1 MDRGRSG
8 DAGAQLRGYRRK
20 AGLTQRQLADA
31 AGVSIGV
38 VRDLEQRRTA
48 GLQPES
54 VRRLASALRLS
65 RLQAAELAQA
75 AQKVSAAEP
84 GRLQALSLG
93 VLGPLR
99 AWRGVEV
106 PIGGPMQRAVL
117 GLLALYPESGLHRTA
132 LIDALWGDDPP
143 ATAVSMI
150 QVYVRR
156 LRHLLGGGG
165 PDTILVATAGRYRL
179 NAAACDLDQVA
190 FATLA
195 SCARDSHASG
205 DLTAAC
211 EAYARALE
219 LWRGEPLSDVDALRD
234 HPAITRLNQQRAEA
248 VTGYA
253 EAAAAAGW
261 HDRVLMPLQ
270 ELTGREPLHER
281 AHARLMIALAGSGQQ
296 AAALRLYEALR
307 RRLDEQLGILPGTE
321 LADAHA
327 RILRQ
332 DVHRSSSGNAASVP
346 AAAEPAERPL
356 EATRPAVPRQLPAP
370 VTHFAGRAGE
380 LAALVGLPGR
390 AGAELPEAVVI
401 SAIDGMPGVGK
412 TALALQA
419 GHLLADRF
427 PDRQIFVDLHGHA
440 SGHRPADPADVLA
453 GLLAADG
460 VDPRYLPADL
470 DGRAAMW
477 RDRLAGQRV
486 LLILDNAASSAQ
498 VAPLLPGTAGCLV
511 LVTSRRYLGDLPEAI
526 MEMPLDVLRPA
537 DASAMFTGLA
547 PRSASDPD
555 PVGELVALC
564 GYLPLAIA
572 LLATLF
578 TRHRSWTMS
587 DLITETRTRL
597 LTVTA
602 ESRTVAAAF
611 ELSYQALDH
620 GQRQFFRHLGLHPGA
635 DVDPYAAAALTGLP
649 LGLATGYLDALHGS
663 RLLEEPAARR
673 FRMHDLIRQ
682 YARGLAEAEDAGLRE
697 QAVDRLLE
705 YYQVAARAAGSHV
718 ARHALPAIAPSG
730 PPVTMPDLSGWDA
743 ARAWMTAERPNLVA
757 CIEDAAVRHDPARQV
772 GLTAAVAAHLR
783 IDGPWPQGTSL
794 HSAAAAAASQS
805 GDQLGQAGAL
815 VSLGDLRRL
824 AGDYR
829 GAIGALEQARGI
841 YADIGSL
848 LGEAN
853 ALLCLGEVRRSTG
866 DFPAAASLLEQARD
880 IYADTGGLLGEAGA
894 LLVLGTVWQVTGG
907 YSAAVDALERSLE
920 IYRRAAS
927 RLGEAEVLRNLGAVR
942 NLTGDHPAAH
952 RALQQA
958 LGISAALGDRFGE
971 ANALAC
977 LGLVRQGTGDLA
989 GAVSVLERALAT
1001 FRDIGSRLGEAN
1013 ALCWLGDVLRETG
1026 KLPEAAHVLN
1036 QALAVYREI
1045 GNRPGTAS
1053 ALHNLGSVHQTSGD
1067 VPAAEDLL
1075 AHARDLYQDV
1085 GDALGEAQTLNQIGT
1100 LRLESGQPR
1109 SARPNYRRALEISRS
1124 IDNQLEE
1131 DRALEGILKC
1141 DTAMAVG
1148 PAPRS
1153 HLSPPL
1159 PRPRRSWQE
1168 TEASS
1173 FASADLHMPKRR
1185 LDRPPE
1191 PDLTTGQRSLPAST
1205 VRNVTRSAQPTSARA
1220 NSHTPRR
1227 GVAPF
1232 ILLLDVRGGG
1242 LDDC

>member
-8 DAGAQLRGYRRK
+8 DVGAQLRGYRK
-20 AGLTQRQLADA
+20 TAGLTQRQLADA

-48 GLQPES
+48 GLQPDS

-65 RLQAAELAQA
+65 RFQVAELAQA
-75 AQKVSAAEP
+75 AQKVSAAGP
-84 GRLQALSLG
+84 GRLQPLSLG

-132 LIDALWGDDPP
+132 IIDALWGDDPP
-143 ATAVSMI
+143 ANSVSMI
-150 QVYVRR
+150 RAYVRR
-156 LRHLLGGGG
+156 LRYLLGGDG
-165 PDTILVATAGRYRL
+165 PDTILVATAGSYRL

-195 SCARDSHASG
+195 SCARDSHGSG

-211 EAYARALE
+211 QAYARALE
-219 LWRGEPLSDVDALRD
+219 LWRGEPLSDVDALWD
-234 HPAITRLNQQRAEA
+234 HPAITRLNQQRAEV

-261 HDRVLMPLQ
+261 HDRVLVPLQ
-270 ELTGREPLHER
+270 ELTRREPLHER

-332 DVHRSSSGNAASVP
+332 DVHRGSSADSVSVP
-346 AAAEPAERPL
+346 ATPEPAGRRP
-356 EATRPAVPRQLPAP
+356 EAAWPVVPRQLPAP

-380 LAALVGLPGR
+380 LAALAGLPGR
-390 AGAELPEAVVI
+390 AGAELPDAVVI

-419 GHLLADRF
+419 GHLLADRY

-440 SGHRPADPADVLA
+440 AGRRPADPADVLA
-453 GLLAADG
+453 ALLAADG
-460 VDPRYLPADL
+460 VDPRYLPAGL

-477 RDRLAGQRV
+477 RDRLSGQRV
-486 LLILDNAASSAQ
+486 LLILDNAVSSAQ
-498 VAPLLPGTAGCLV
+498 IAPLLPATAGCLV

-526 MEMPLDVLRPA
+526 MEMPLDVLHPA
-537 DASAMFTGLA
+537 DAATMFTGLA

-555 PVGELVALC
+555 RVGELVALC

-578 TRHRSWTMS
+578 TRHQSWTMS

-620 GQRQFFRHLGLHPGA
+620 GQRRFFRHLGMHPGT

-649 LGLATGYLDALHGS
+649 LELATSYLDALHGF
-663 RLLEEPAARR
+663 RLLEEPAVRR
-673 FRMHDLIRQ
+673 FRMHDLIRH
-682 YARGLAEAEDAGLRE
+682 YARGLACAEDAALRK
-697 QAVDRLLE
+697 QAVDQLLE
-705 YYQVAARAAGSHV
+705 YYQSAARAAGTHV
-718 ARHALPAIAPSG
+718 ARHALPAIAQSG

-743 ARAWMTAERPNLVA
+743 ARAWMTAERLNLVA
-757 CIEDAAVRHDPARQV
+757 CIEDAAVRRDHARQV
-772 GLTAAVAAHLR
+772 GLTAATAARLR
-783 IDGPWPQGTSL
+783 LDGPWPHGASL
-794 HSAAAAAASQS
+794 HAAAAAAARQS
-805 GDQLGQAGAL
+805 GDRLGQAGAL

-824 AGDYR
+824 AGDYP
-829 GAIGALEQARGI
+829 GATGALEQARGI
-841 YADIGSL
+841 YADIGSP

-866 DFPAAASLLEQARD
+866 DFPAAASLLEQARGIYSD
-880 IYADTGGLLGEAGA
+880 IGGVLGEAAA

-907 YSAAVDALERSLE
+907 YLEAVDALERSLQM
-920 IYRRAAS
+920 YRRAGN
-927 RLGEAEVLRNLGAVR
+927 RPGEAEVLRNLGAVR
-942 NLTGDHPAAH
+942 NLTGDYPAAH

-971 ANALAC
+971 AGALGC
-977 LGLVRQGTGDLA
+977 LGLVRQAAGDLA
-989 GAVSVLERALAT
+989 GAISVLERALAT

-1013 ALCWLGDVLRETG
+1013 ALCWLGDVLRDAG
-1026 KLPEAAHVLN
+1026 SLPEAARVLK
-1036 QALAVYREI
+1036 QALVIHREI
-1045 GNRPGTAS
+1045 GNRLGTAS
-1053 ALHNLGSVHQTSGD
+1053 ALHNLGSLHQAAGD
-1067 VPAAEDLL
+1067 VAATEDLL
-1075 AHARDLYQDV
+1075 VQARDLYHNV
-1085 GDALGEAQTLNQIGT
+1085 GDALGEAQTLNQIAT
-1100 LRLESGQPR
+1100 LRLQRGQPR
-1109 SARPNYRRALEISRS
+1109 SARPHYRRALAISRS
-1124 IDNQLEE
+1124 IANQLEAA
-1131 DRALEGILKC
+1131 RALEGILKC
-1141 DTAMAVG
+1141 DTAIAVG
-1148 PAPRS
+1148 PAKPS
-1153 HLSPPL
+1153 LSG
-1159 PRPRRSWQE
+1159 
-1168 TEASS
+1168 
-1173 FASADLHMPKRR
+1173 
-1185 LDRPPE
+1185 
-1191 PDLTTGQRSLPAST
+1191 PD
-1205 VRNVTRSAQPTSARA
+1205 TR
-1220 NSHTPRR
+1220 
-1227 GVAPF
+1227 
-1232 ILLLDVRGGG
+1232 
-1242 LDDC
+1242 